1 MNGAKRALE
10 QICKTIESYLEL
22 RSKKEMILIFIL
34 CFLLGFIGI
43 FSLSFERTKQSLEAK
58 NQKKLHLQKELLDL
72 QESFNAPQDFE
83 DTKSLQDS
91 IHALEQKIAQQ
102 DKQKNLLQNQSSIYA
117 LTQIADSKNLQDFTL
132 TQENQKILLSA
143 KGKYADFFSFLESLE
158 AQSYSE
164 ISSLSL
170 YPNTLKQHLEFYLEI
185 LLHKQNPLPNRN

>member
-72 QESFNAPQDFE
+72 QESFNAPK
-83 DTKSLQDS
+83 TLR
-91 IHALEQKIAQQ
+91 I
-102 DKQKNLLQNQSSIYA
+102 QNPY
-117 LTQIADSKNLQDFTL
+117 
-132 TQENQKILLSA
+132 KILST
-143 KGKYADFFSFLESLE
+143 
-158 AQSYSE
+158 
-164 ISSLSL
+164 
-170 YPNTLKQHLEFYLEI
+170 P
-185 LLHKQNPLPNRN
+185 